1 MSRKIRVLV
10 VDDNKMFRD
19 LVTDQLN
26 DLNIEATAVGS
37 GE

>member
-19 LVTDQLN
+19 LVTYHLN
-26 DLNIEATAVGS
+26 DLNM
-37 GE
+37 